1 VLRNGQIEAFVVESS
16 AEVASTLD
24 QVGSLFRTGADIAV
38 YFVDLSP
45 LDISIF
51 VGKTAKESVATDGA
65 TRAATTRGLEGTRL
79 EAISSAARQ
88 IGWIEESGMATAV
101 SVHSGQRL
109 DVSELNI
116 LALSADKEV
125 IQAECR
131 LRLQID
137 GGDAEDLARFVAL
150 LKGKRALATWD
161 IAALLRDECLARVL
175 VPEIAKR
182 QSSQLR
188 GDSAVLHSIEQAMR
202 QGLDGNLRAFGFVL
216 DAFTILWGITP
227 AEQAEIARKRNE
239 RAEQALDFAKT
250 RQIAQLRRQQEID
263 KTRLANLQEFKL
275 AKSKGDEDLADLLLG
290 GEIRRDLMVKG
301 KRVEEA
307 QIDASVRDIQLS
319 IEKNESMLR
328 LEQRRANEELRLEL
342 EDRAYKQQHDA
353 RLASLQLEDQE
364 MRSLV
369 KAQIE
374 ISTAK
379 RERELAKRRQELDS
393 EFRKLEADVEDRYQQ
408 RKIKLEET
416 LARMGMMERLLTQ
429 GLQTGAADSGVL
441 TTMLEQA
448 TEQEYATTSDDKVRA
463 RADAQAAGQNLETYR
478 QAEDRDRRHQ
488 AAMTGLAADL
498 MDAAKQVPP
507 TVSIPGAVPALSS
520 GAITAPVFVANS
532 PVARS
537 VPTAGPA
544 STCGRCNSP
553 VETGWKAC
561 PHCGSP
567 LQRACNACGAA
578 LQAGWEACPICGAA
592 SDP

>member
-1 VLRNGQIEAFVVESS
+1 MANV
-16 AEVASTLD
+16 LD
-24 QVGSLFRTGADIAV
+24 QVSSLFRAGADIAV
-38 YFVDLSP
+38 YFVDISP
-45 LDISIF
+45 LDVSIF
-51 VGKTAKESVATDGA
+51 IGKTAKESVAADGA
-65 TRAATTRGLEGTRL
+65 TRAT
-79 EAISSAARQ
+79 AISGSEATHDQGISLAARP
-88 IGWIEESGMATAV
+88 IGWIEESGTATAV
-101 SVHSGQRL
+101 SAHSRQRL

-131 LRLQID
+131 LRLSID
-137 GGDAEDLARFVAL
+137 PEDPARFVAL

-161 IAALLRDECLARVL
+161 VAALLRDEFFARVL

-182 QSSQLR
+182 QSTELR
-188 GDSAVLHSIEQAMR
+188 GDSAVLHSIEQATL
-202 QGLDGNLRAFGFVL
+202 QGLESTLQAYGLIL

-227 AEQAEIARKRNE
+227 AEQAEIARKQSE
-239 RAEQALDFAKT
+239 RAEQALDFAKN
-250 RQIAQLRRQQEID
+250 RQIAQLKRQQEID
-263 KTRLANLQEFKL
+263 KTRLANLHEFKL

-328 LEQRRANEELRLEL
+328 LEQRLANEELRLEM
-342 EDRAYKQQHDA
+342 EDLAYKQQHNA
-353 RLASLQLEDQE
+353 RLASLELEDQE

-379 RERELAKRRQELDS
+379 HERELARRRQELDS
-393 EFRKLEADVEDRYQQ
+393 EFRKMEADVEDRYQQ

-416 LARMGMMERLLTQ
+416 LARMGMMERLVTQ

-441 TTMLEQA
+441 TTMLQQA

-463 RADAQAAGQNLETYR
+463 RADAQAAGQNLDTYR
-478 QAEDRDRRHQ
+478 QAEDRDRRNQ
-488 AAMTGLAADL
+488 TAMTGLAADL
-498 MDAAKQVPP
+498 MEAAKQVPRP
-507 TVSIPGAVPALSS
+507 YSIPGTSAGAVL
-520 GAITAPVFVANS
+520 GPVVVNNS
-532 PVARS
+532 PVTRTTPTTGLAS
-537 VPTAGPA
+537 V
-544 STCGRCNSP
+544 CRRCNSP

-561 PHCGSP
+561 PHCGNP
-567 LQRACNACGAA
+567 LQRACNSCGASYRPAGKRAQPVA
-578 LQAGWEACPICGAA
+578 LHLFRDG
-592 SDP
+592 